1 MTGPDANRQDTHQA
15 VTTYPLLEVGVL
27 LDALIVKCTGC
38 LISVGLADIRGAL
51 HLGVDEGSWI
61 NSAFNVS
68 MMGRAAEVLGR
79 SFSRR
84 PIRWQSLTA
93 FFFGYILCGVLVVVS
108 SMSKVQTE
116 YWQVTAASVE
126 AK

>member
-1 MTGPDANRQDTHQA
+1 MTGPDANTQDTHPA

-27 LDALIVKCTGC
+27 PGLM
-38 LISVGLADIRGAL
+38 SVDLADIRGAL
-51 HLGVDEGSWI
+51 YLGVDEGSWI
-61 NSAFNVS
+61 NSAFNVT

-79 SFSRR
+79 SFSSW
-84 PIRWQSLTA
+84 PLRWQSVTA
-93 FFFGYILCGVLVVVS
+93 FFFGHIFCGVLVVVS

-116 YWQVTAASVE
+116 YWKVTAASVE

>member
-1 MTGPDANRQDTHQA
+1 MTGPDANTQDTHPA

-27 LDALIVKCTGC
+27 LGLMR
-38 LISVGLADIRGAL
+38 VGLADIRGAL
-51 HLGVDEGSWI
+51 YLGVDEGSWI
-61 NSAFNVS
+61 NSALNVS
-68 MMGRAAEVLGR
+68 MMRRAAEVLGR
-79 SFSRR
+79 SCPSR

-93 FFFGYILCGVLVVVS
+93 FFFGHIFCGILVVVS